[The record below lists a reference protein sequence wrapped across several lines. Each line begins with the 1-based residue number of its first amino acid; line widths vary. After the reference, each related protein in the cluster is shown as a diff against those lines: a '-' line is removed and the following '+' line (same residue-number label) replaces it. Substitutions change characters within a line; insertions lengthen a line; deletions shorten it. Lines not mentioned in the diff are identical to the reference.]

1 MELATPITIY
11 WDLPAGTAD
20 VATQLRTCT
29 DIVAC
34 RPLMLQLHDPA
45 PAIRG
50 EVLAV
55 LERLKGGATAV
66 SLTLPAIIP
75 DVAVGAHLLGLG
87 LKEILLSLDSVGAL
101 PTVSEMMRFLSGSDA
116 AVRPATGI
124 SFPLTRENWREL
136 PVLVTFCREHRI
148 SRLVLPMQRL
158 YNGEAPFA
166 LDSREQGEL
175 ADALAA
181 AGGVAGVT
189 PMIHDPFLWRA
200 FNHGATFPQEG
211 CQAANTML
219 AVAPDGSVYP
229 CPTLPV
235 RLGRIGEAPLQEIVS
250 SSGKKELRRRL
261 LQNPAGCRDCPVLAG
276 CRGGCRGRAYVVC
289 GSLEGADVA
298 CA

>member
-1 MELATPITIY
+1 MELTTPITIY

-20 VATQLRTCT
+20 AETLLRTCA
-29 DIVAC
+29 DIMAC

-50 EVLAV
+50 EVITV
-55 LERLKGGATAV
+55 LERLKGGAAAV

-87 LKEILLSLDSVGAL
+87 LKEILLTVDSPGAL
-101 PTVSEMMRFLSGSDA
+101 PTVSEMMRFLSGNDA
-116 AVRPATGI
+116 AVGI
-124 SFPLTRENWREL
+124 SVPMTRENWREL
-136 PVLVTFCREHRI
+136 PALVTFCRKHRI

-158 YNGEAPFA
+158 YNGETPFS

-181 AGGVAGVT
+181 AGGAAGVT
-189 PMIHDPFLWRA
+189 SIIHDPFLWRA
-200 FNHGATFPQEG
+200 FNPGATFPQEG

-219 AVAPDGSVYP
+219 AVAPDGAVYP

-235 RLGRIGEAPLQEIVS
+235 RLGRIGEASLREIVS

-261 LQNPAGCRDCPVLAG
+261 LQYPAGCRDCPVLAG